1 MTSKW
6 PLVELGC
13 IAEFRNGLNYTQAAR
28 ENGGLPIVGVKDFQS
43 RSFVTFDGL
52 EELDP
57 NAVDCGDTTIMKGD
71 ILFVRSNGNRALIGR
86 SLYVREPPPR
96 RTTYSGFVIRARF
109 TSDQS
114 DPEFFAYVLRGPL
127 IRSVLSSQGG
137 GTNISNLNQGIL
149 SRLKVPCPR
158 IEEQRRVASIL
169 AVYDDLIEVN
179 RRRIAL
185 LEEMARRLYEEWFVR
200 FRFPGH
206 GSVTSNSSAPD
217 GWATMAIRQLGKVV
231 TGKTPSKANPNFFG
245 GSIPFVKIPDMHGCN
260 FILSTGDHLSSAG
273 AASQSG
279 KTIPPGSLCV
289 SCIATIG
296 LVSITTEPSQTNQQI
311 NSVILE
317 REHFREFLFFSLK
330 AAKTALQNLGSNGAT
345 MGNVNKD
352 KFEALS
358 LLVPVDSVLQRYHDL
373 VDPMFSAMKNC
384 LRANNALIASR
395 DLLLPRLISG
405 DLTVTSA
412 ERELEAVA

>member
-1 MTSKW
+1 MKISSCFPDSVIGFRADPAKSDLQFVKYALDMMKGRFRAITRGATQDNLSLDKLLSFGIPTP
-6 PLVELGC
+6 PLVEQQ
-13 IAEFRNGLNYTQAAR
+13 R
-28 ENGGLPIVGVKDFQS
+28 
-43 RSFVTFDGL
+43 
-52 EELDP
+52 
-57 NAVDCGDTTIMKGD
+57 
-71 ILFVRSNGNRALIGR
+71 IG
-86 SLYVREPPPR
+86 S
-96 RTTYSGFVIRARF
+96 I
-109 TSDQS
+109 
-114 DPEFFAYVLRGPL
+114 
-127 IRSVLSSQGG
+127 LSS
-137 GTNISNLNQGIL
+137 
-149 SRLKVPCPR
+149 
-158 IEEQRRVASIL
+158 
-169 AVYDDLIEVN
+169 YDDLIEVN

-185 LEEMARRLYEEWFVR
+185 LEEMARRLFEEWFVR

-289 SCIATIG
+289 SCIATVG

-330 AAKTALQNLGSNGAT
+330 AAKSALQNLGSNGAT

-358 LLVPVDSVLQRYHDL
+358 LLVPVDSLLQRYHDL
-373 VDPMFSAMKNC
+373 VAPMFSAMNNC
-384 LRANNALIASR
+384 LRANHALIASR